1 MGLKQILVLALITIS
16 ALTKTLL
23 DVEIDTTEQLIKLYE
38 SKAVILEELNSQ
50 NSTEDSTVD
59 LIQFNQLLKRQEDS
73 LKKRHFKLND
83 LIGFEDPFE
92 ESFTLKKSIS
102 DDQKEYEKHRVK
114 LESLF
119 HERLLFDE
127 ITRNITHHELMN
139 IKPLTKASS
148 GGLIT
153 QAVLLGIDSEDIYLY
168 DMYKNLLFNISMKEH
183 GGIKL
188 LQGSQHNDDM
198 YIVALS
204 HTNQL

>member
-1 MGLKQILVLALITIS
+1 MAIKQILILAILCITIIAKS
-16 ALTKTLL
+16 LL
-23 DVEIDTTEQLIKLYE
+23 DVEIDTTEQLMKLYK
-38 SKAVILEELNSQ
+38 SKAHILEEMHDKSAN
-50 NSTEDSTVD
+50 EESTVD
-59 LIQFNQLLKRQEDS
+59 LAQFNEILKRQEGS
-73 LKKRHFKLND
+73 LRKRNYKLND

-92 ESFTLKKSIS
+92 ESSVIKKSIS
-102 DDQKEYEKHRVK
+102 ADQKEYEKDRIK

-127 ITRNITHHELMN
+127 ITRDITHHELMN

-153 QAVLLGIDSEDIYLY
+153 QAILLGIDSEDIHLY
-168 DMYKNLLFNISMKEH
+168 DMYKNLLLNISMKEH

-188 LQGSQHNDDM
+188 LKGSQHNDDM

-204 HTNQL
+204 NTNQL